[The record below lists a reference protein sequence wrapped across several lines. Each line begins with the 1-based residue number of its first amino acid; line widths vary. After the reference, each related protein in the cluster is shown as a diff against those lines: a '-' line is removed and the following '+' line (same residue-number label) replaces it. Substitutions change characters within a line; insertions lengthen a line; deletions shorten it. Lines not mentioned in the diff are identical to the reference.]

1 MSETPQPK
9 LVFVTGGARSGKSS
23 FALNEASSMPGPK
36 AYIATAE
43 PLDGEMAER
52 IRRHREERGS
62 GWDTLEEPV
71 ELAALLRSVKDRY
84 SVLLVDC
91 LTLWLS
97 NIYIVDRAGVERE
110 IEGLVRVLKELRGSP
125 GCPSLYLVSNE
136 VGMGI
141 VPENRLARVFRDMAG
156 RLNQEVAGVADE
168 VYLVVSGIPL
178 KVKG

>member
-1 MSETPQPK
+1 MTGTPSPR
-9 LVFVTGGARSGKSS
+9 LIFVTGGARSGKSS
-23 FALNEASSMPGPK
+23 FALKKASSVPGRK

-43 PLDGEMAER
+43 ALDEEMAER
-52 IRRHREERGS
+52 IRRHRAERGRD
-62 GWDTLEEPV
+62 WITLEAPV
-71 ELAALLRSVKDRY
+71 GLPATIQSIKDDY
-84 SVLLVDC
+84 SVILVDC

-97 NIYIVDRAGVERE
+97 NVICTARTGVEQE
-110 IEGLVRVLKELRGSP
+110 IDGLVEVLREFRTSA
-125 GCPSLYLVSNE
+125 CRSSLYLVSNE

-141 VPENRLARVFRDMAG
+141 VPENRLARLFRDMAG

>member
-1 MSETPQPK
+1 MTGTLSPK
-9 LVFVTGGARSGKSS
+9 LIFITGGARSGKSS
-23 FALNEASSMPGPK
+23 FALNEASRTPGPK

-43 PLDGEMAER
+43 PLDEEMAER
-52 IRRHREERGS
+52 IRRHREERGN
-62 GWDTLEEPV
+62 GWDTLEEPAGLS
-71 ELAALLRSVKDRY
+71 ELIQKVKDRY

-97 NIYIVDRAGVERE
+97 NIIGTARSGVEQEIDNLVAVLRE
-110 IEGLVRVLKELRGSP
+110 FKDSP
-125 GCPSLYLVSNE
+125 GCPLLYLVSNE

-141 VPENRLARVFRDMAG
+141 VPENRLARFFRDMAG

-168 VYLVVSGIPL
+168 VYLVVSGIPI